1 MKTFAK
7 RTVSALALIVA
18 LGVACEALAGNPYGG
33 QWQGQMG
40 GSQWQGQMG
49 GAQWQGQMG
58 GYGGYGYQPM
68 IPTYNYNSNQNVN
81 INVNRNYNGNY
92 GYSYTPSYVYP
103 RYHTVCRW

>member
-7 RTVSALALIVA
+7 RTVLALALIFTLA
-18 LGVACEALAGNPYGG
+18 AASQALAGNPYGG
-33 QWQGQMG
+33 
-40 GSQWQGQMG
+40 QWQGQMG

-58 GYGGYGYQPM
+58 GYGGYGYQPV

-92 GYSYTPSYVYP
+92 GYHYTPSYVYP